1 MLRSLATVVCILLF
15 FPSSFSYAI
24 GGMGGLG
31 ELNGAHNSS
40 TRSMRNADHQ
50 FDRGKAI
57 VSGRNRQIGKLKFCV
72 ISGDEKVKVKRKT
85 LKPYKGVPTDQ
96 FINSMYNCEN
106 PEELVLDRIGAM
118 HMSDVVY
125 YLNKRYK
132 LKLTEHSKSVI
143 GNQVNGKGHGR
154 KF

>member
-40 TRSMRNADHQ
+40 TRSMRNPDHQ

-85 LKPYKGVPTDQ
+85 LKPYTGVPTDQ
-96 FINSMYNCEN
+96 LINSMYNCEN

-132 LKLTEHSKSVI
+132 LKLTERSKSVI
-143 GNQVNGKGHGR
+143 GNQDGR
-154 KF
+154 KRNNRKF